1 MFSFSI
7 FQLSLWAKLKKRK
20 NMHINFQYS
29 WQRGPNPC
37 ILWRPPILPTRP
49 FSNFVQLL
57 LSCHPQTPHPLL
69 FLLSC
74 FFGSMGNQ
82 ATFNVLLYLYNDI
95 MTLHMYLYVCTLK
108 YLDVCF
114 PQQGI
119 KFTEESHIMCFFAAS
134 LIYYHSHTNTLT
146 QRYTAHSEA
155 SRLTHPYKY
164 IFIPLAMCSQQ

>member
-7 FQLSLWAKLKKRK
+7 FPLSLWAKLKKRE

-29 WQRGPNPC
+29 WQQGPNPC

-95 MTLHMYLYVCTLK
+95 MALQMYLYVPWCVFSATRHQV
-108 YLDVCF
+108 YW
-114 PQQGI
+114 GI
-119 KFTEESHIMCFFAAS
+119 THNVLFCCYSHLLS
-134 LIYYHSHTNTLT
+134 LIHSHTRTTIHGTLIG
-146 QRYTAHSEA
+146 Q
-155 SRLTHPYKY
+155 
-164 IFIPLAMCSQQ
+164 